1 MSCIYFRVQHYV
13 ASYIRNRDPRN
24 RIEAGELLSKGNIES
39 FMHVISNGLFL
50 NDDERVM
57 KNGCFCERQ
66 WNKMLKGYSL
76 YTTTKRPL
84 PLMVPKAPG
93 TLLDDAEIRLLAG
106 VDYGNGGNDGEYLR
120 IPLPEEVI
128 LPDGVHKVNKN
139 FQLNNSAAKSL
150 RMQMNLDF
158 KRALFDFIGKEQA
171 YVHSEHVNRT
181 IQEMLERFMA
191 CYDIRNGLNNQE
203 RDALKRNYYRW
214 RGTRD
219 GGEDYYVN
227 HGSL

>member
-1 MSCIYFRVQHYV
+1 MACIYFRVQHYV
-13 ASYIRNRDPRN
+13 AAYLRNRDPKN
-24 RIEAGELLSKGNIES
+24 RIEAGELLNKSSVES
-39 FMHVISNGLFL
+39 VMHIIRDGLFL

-66 WNKMLKGYSL
+66 WSKMLKGYSL
-76 YTTTKRPL
+76 YRSGGKQM
-84 PLMVPKAPG
+84 PLMVPKSD
-93 TLLDDAEIRLLAG
+93 THLLTDAEIRLLAG

-120 IPLPEEVI
+120 IPLPEEVV
-128 LPDGVHKVNKN
+128 LPDGVHRTNKN
-139 FQLNNSAAKSL
+139 YQLRNSAAKVL
-150 RMQMNLDF
+150 RMHLNGEF

-171 YVHSEHVNRT
+171 VVQAEHLPRT

-191 CYDIRNGLNNQE
+191 CYDIRNGENNLE

-214 RGTRD
+214 RGNMEISGD
-219 GGEDYYVN
+219 FYID